1 MVPVEAH
8 GKMRF
13 RPPVCLH
20 EQAPVAMGNGHG
32 LDLAGVVLWHV
43 HDLDIEIVPRS
54 INGSDNT

>member
-8 GKMRF
+8 GHDRF

-20 EQAPVAMGNGHG
+20 ETAPAAQGNGEG
-32 LDLAGVVLWHV
+32 LDLAGVVLGHV